1 MEKMNNKH
9 ENSASELFDELLN
22 IMKTLREENGCPW
35 DRKQNH
41 STLKPYLI
49 EEAYELIE
57 AIDKS
62 DDKAIAEELGD
73 VLLQVVFHAR
83 VAEDEGRFRMEDVLS
98 IIIEKLKRR
107 HPHVYGDVKVNG
119 ADEVIKNWEEIKRKE
134 KREKKGK
141 SVLDGFP
148 QNLPAL
154 LKAKRIQEKV
164 SRVGFDW
171 NSVDGAMAK
180 VEEELEEFK
189 QAVSSQDAEHM
200 EEELGDL
207 LFAVSNVARFIERC
221 PEDALRKT
229 INKFE
234 RRFRYIEK
242 ELNKRNIRLED
253 ASLEEMDKLWEEY
266 KSKAKKG

>member
-1 MEKMNNKH
+1 MNNINK
-9 ENSASELFDELLN
+9 NSAAELFGELLN

-41 STLKPYLI
+41 STLRPYLI

-73 VLLQVVFHAR
+73 VLFQVVFHTR

-107 HPHVYGDVKVNG
+107 HPHVYGDVEVNS

-134 KREKKGK
+134 KREKKGN

-148 QNLPAL
+148 KNLPAL

-171 NSVDGAMAK
+171 NCVDGAMEK
-180 VEEELEEFK
+180 VDEELHEFK
-189 QAVSSQDAEHM
+189 QAVSSQDVEHM
-200 EEELGDL
+200 EEELGDI
-207 LFAVSNVARFIERC
+207 LFAVANVARFIEHC

-234 RRFRYIEK
+234 RRFRYLEE
-242 ELNKRNIRLED
+242 ELKKRKIRLED
-253 ASLEEMDKLWEEY
+253 ASIEEMDRLWEEY
-266 KSKAKKG
+266 KSKVNKG